1 MKFTLTVVAT
11 ISLAAL
17 QANAY
22 STELDT
28 LYGTFCSDTAQA
40 AYDPSDDTVTGD
52 LYTDNSPFQYV
63 TGFAL
68 GSQLQQGATSSTC
81 FAQSY

>member
-1 MKFTLTVVAT
+1 MKFALTVVAT

-22 STELDT
+22 SADLETF
-28 LYGTFCSDTAQA
+28 YGKFCSSTAQA
-40 AYDPSDDTVTGD
+40 AYDPSDSSVTGD

-68 GSQLQQGATSSTC
+68 GSQLQQYATTSTC